1 MLNNDMRIALQN
13 TLQIMEDKQS
23 YIILLMLLLR
33 APLRINEVTS
43 KCMEVI
49 GNLDYCNHLI
59 IRIMG
64 DEKYVLKNNDILSL
78 TEELRAYADTIYNI
92 IVDLNEFTARVIRQE
107 VTVNDV
113 ISRSMTPS
121 AMLLILS
128 SSPEEANELSKLV
141 YYFTNILL
149 AELFLL
155 LSRNY
160 PWFRELVSSIESLF
174 ST

>member
-1 MLNNDMRIALQN
+1 MRIALQN

-160 PWFRELVSSIESLF
+160 PWFRELISSIESLF

>member
-1 MLNNDMRIALQN
+1 MRIALQN

-49 GNLDYCNHLI
+49 GDLDYCNHLI

-128 SSPEEANELSKLV
+128 SSPEEADELSRFV
-141 YYFTNILL
+141 YYFTNVLL

-155 LSRNY
+155 LSKNY

>member
-43 KCMEVI
+43 KCMEAI
-49 GNLDYCNHLI
+49 GDLDYCNHLI
-59 IRIMG
+59 IRIMA
-64 DEKYVLKNNDILSL
+64 DKKYVLKNNNILSL
-78 TEELRAYADTIYNI
+78 TRELQAYADTIYNI
-92 IVDLNEFTARVIRQE
+92 VMDLNEFTARVIRQE

-113 ISRSMTPS
+113 VSRSMTPS
-121 AMLLILS
+121 AMILILS
-128 SSPEEANELSKLV
+128 SSPEEVDELSKLV
-141 YYFTNILL
+141 YYFTNVLL

-155 LSRNY
+155 LSKSY

>member
-33 APLRINEVTS
+33 APLRISEVAS
-43 KCMEVI
+43 KCTEVI
-49 GNLDYCNHLI
+49 GDLDYCNSLI
-59 IRIMG
+59 IRIMK

-78 TEELRAYADTIYNI
+78 TGELRTYADTIYNI
-92 IVDLNEFTARVIRQE
+92 IMDLNEFTVRVIRQE

-128 SSPEEANELSKLV
+128 SSPEEADELSRFV
-141 YYFTNILL
+141 YYFTNVLL

-155 LSRNY
+155 LSKNY

>member
-160 PWFRELVSSIESLF
+160 PWFRELISSIESLF

>member
-33 APLRINEVTS
+33 APLRINEVAS
-43 KCMEVI
+43 KCREVI
-49 GNLDYCNHLI
+49 GDLDYCNHLI

-64 DEKYVLKNNDILSL
+64 DEKYVSKNNDILSL
-78 TEELRAYADTIYNI
+78 TGELQAYADTIYNI
-92 IVDLNEFTARVIRQE
+92 IMDLNEFTARVIRQE

-121 AMLLILS
+121 AMILVLS
-128 SSPEEANELSKLV
+128 SSPEEVDELSRLV
-141 YYFTNILL
+141 YYFTNVLL

-155 LSRNY
+155 LSRNH

-174 ST
+174 SA